1 MNNDK
6 TIKRFESFPVWFW
19 CSLYIIFFVQ
29 AQTQVGLQPGFL
41 LQFKLAFHKTNLANV
56 ESSQFNF
63 EKVLAAKTAWVLE
76 NRGQMLRS
84 GKTGKT
90 HVATSCNFWVK
101 TAGKDWNLSVQTT
114 RCSFQQHF
122 QNRAKESQRKE
133 GWQQW
138 QLRTTNAG
146 QLSYNKRK
154 AKTNQTT
161 SATNPLKEASF
172 RDPPPISRSLQ
183 TQMGQRN
190 GRATA
195 MVWQSTQNGSHLPRR
210 GKKRGHNEKM

>member
-19 CSLYIIFFVQ
+19 
-29 AQTQVGLQPGFL
+29 
-41 LQFKLAFHKTNLANV
+41 TNLANV

-122 QNRAKESQRKE
+122 QNRAKESQRMAAAAMAITNFKR
-133 GWQQW
+133 
-138 QLRTTNAG
+138 RTT
-146 QLSYNKRK
+146 QLQQEKSQDQPN
-154 AKTNQTT
+154 NF
-161 SATNPLKEASF
+161 SH
-172 RDPPPISRSLQ
+172 
-183 TQMGQRN
+183 
-190 GRATA
+190 
-195 MVWQSTQNGSHLPRR
+195 QSTQGSIFSRPSPDFTVSANPNGT
-210 GKKRGHNEKM
+210 KKWSCDGDGVTINTKWFPSTTSR